1 MPLRL
6 PLPIQNPMRQNLR
19 RGLTQNLR
27 RKVRPPRRSLRRSLT
42 RSRKQRNS
50 RAKTETCGGGTRRPL
65 CQPCGMAAKQVFYSG
80 RVQGVGFRYTA
91 KQLAAGFDVTGWVRN
106 LPDGR
111 VELLV
116 IAEEAEELDA

>member
-1 MPLRL
+1 
-6 PLPIQNPMRQNLR
+6 
-19 RGLTQNLR
+19 
-27 RKVRPPRRSLRRSLT
+27 
-42 RSRKQRNS
+42 
-50 RAKTETCGGGTRRPL
+50 
-65 CQPCGMAAKQVFYSG
+65 MAAKQVFYSG

-116 IAEEAEELDA
+116 IADEAEELDAFLTELQENSVLANHIRETESRSITPPAGITGFSIVR